1 MTLEESILLEE
12 GLFREVCTI
21 NGSKDSVKAFL
32 EKKLTFRADK
42 GRWKWK
48 LTKENFKQKV

>member
-32 EKKLTFRADK
+32 EKKLTFRANK
-42 GRWKWK
+42 GR
-48 LTKENFKQKV
+48 

>member
-12 GLFREVCTI
+12 DLFREVCTT
-21 NGSKDSVKAFL
+21 NDSKEGAKAFL

-42 GRWKWK
+42 GR
-48 LTKENFKQKV
+48 